1 MELRHLRYFVAVA
14 EELNFSRAAQ
24 RLRIAQPPLSMQ
36 IRRLEKELGVQ
47 LFYRVRKRVVLS
59 SAGEVLLT
67 RSRGLLREAE
77 QIPEQVR
84 EAASAKTGSLSIGFI
99 ATAMYDIL
107 PGALRIFRSS
117 CPMIHLNL
125 EDMSSGRQIEAL
137 YGRKID
143 IGFVR
148 PPVQESLFDVEN
160 VVTEELMVALPEN
173 HQFRQR
179 REVGFADL
187 AEEPFLACPRKLE
200 PGLYEL
206 CLGLT
211 RQAGFQARVVQ
222 EAAHIQTLMG
232 LVAAGV
238 GICLVPSSATRLHR
252 TGVIYRPISVP
263 RVRIQKLLVWRKD
276 PGPSPI
282 APFLEAVRQAATL
295 LRTSQDIRDACLTP
309 QRTVWITSQ
318 KAIQEKDVSP
328 TSSAPA
334 LERPGI

>member
-1 MELRHLRYFVAVA
+1 
-14 EELNFSRAAQ
+14 
-24 RLRIAQPPLSMQ
+24 
-36 IRRLEKELGVQ
+36 
-47 LFYRVRKRVVLS
+47 
-59 SAGEVLLT
+59 
-67 RSRGLLREAE
+67 
-77 QIPEQVR
+77 
-84 EAASAKTGSLSIGFI
+84 
-99 ATAMYDIL
+99 MYDIL
-107 PGALRIFRSS
+107 PGALRIFRSA

-125 EDMSSGRQIEAL
+125 EDMSSGQQIEAL

-148 PPVQESLFDVEN
+148 PPVQETLFDVEN